1 MTIISN
7 KAKCNK
13 CGEIIESKHR
23 HDFVRCSCKNLAV
36 DGGKDY
42 LKRLY
47 KEYGYE
53 DLSEV
58 TEDEE

>member
-13 CGEIIESKHR
+13 CGEIVESKHR

-47 KEYGYE
+47 KEHGYE
-53 DLSEV
+53 ELSEV
-58 TEDEE
+58 TENEE

>member
-13 CGEIIESKHR
+13 CGEIVESKHR

-42 LKRLY
+42 LKRMY

>member
-42 LKRLY
+42 LKRLF
-47 KEYGYE
+47 KEDDYT

>member
-13 CGEIIESKHR
+13 CGEIVESKHR

-47 KEYGYE
+47 KDYGYE

>member
-13 CGEIIESKHR
+13 CGEIVESKHR

-42 LKRLY
+42 LKRMY

-58 TEDEE
+58 IEDEE

>member
-13 CGEIIESKHR
+13 CGEIVESKHR

>member
-13 CGEIIESKHR
+13 CGEIVESKHR

-47 KEYGYE
+47 KEHGYE

>member
-13 CGEIIESKHR
+13 CGEIVESKHR
-23 HDFVRCSCKNLAV
+23 HDLVRCSCKNLAV

-47 KEYGYE
+47 KEHGYE